1 MIKLTRLDDTEI
13 VLNANLIE
21 YIEATPDTV
30 ITMTTG
36 RKYIVKESVD
46 EVIKKA
52 EEFFSK
58 SFPIYVKKPGE
69 EIKE

>member
-1 MIKLTRLDDTEI
+1 VIKLTRLDDTEI

-21 YIEATPDTV
+21 YVEATPDTV

-52 EEFFSK
+52 EEFFSR

>member
-13 VLNANLIE
+13 VINANLIE

-36 RKYIVKESVD
+36 RKYIVKESVN
-46 EVIKKA
+46 EVIEKA
-52 EEFFSK
+52 EKFFSR
-58 SFPIYVKKPGE
+58 SFPIYVKQSGE

>member
-21 YIEATPDTV
+21 YVEATPDTV

-52 EEFFSK
+52 EEFFSR

>member
-52 EEFFSK
+52 EEFFSR
-58 SFPIYVKKPGE
+58 SFPIYIKKPGE

>member
-1 MIKLTRLDDTEI
+1 MIKLTRLDGTEI

-21 YIEATPDTV
+21 YIESTPDTV

-36 RKYIVKESVD
+36 KKYIVKEKVD
-46 EVIKKA
+46 EIVKKT
-52 EEFFSK
+52 EEYFSK
-58 SFPIYVKKPGE
+58 TFPFYVKKPGD

>member
-13 VLNANLIE
+13 VINANLIE

-46 EVIKKA
+46 EVIEKA
-52 EEFFSK
+52 EKFFSR
-58 SFPIYVKKPGE
+58 SFPIYVKQSGE

>member
-52 EEFFSK
+52 EEFFSR

>member
-58 SFPIYVKKPGE
+58 AFPIYVKRPGE

>member
-52 EEFFSK
+52 EEFFSR
-58 SFPIYVKKPGE
+58 SFPIYVKKSGE
-69 EIKE
+69 DIKE

>member
-36 RKYIVKESVD
+36 RKYIVKENVD

-52 EEFFSK
+52 EEFFSR